1 MRGLASVVLRL
12 AAALALGCG
21 DSGPEPWSVLLVTLD
36 TTRADHLGTY
46 GYPHVD
52 TPTLDG
58 WAAAGVRFERCI
70 TPAPLTLPSHASL
83 LTGLLPPS
91 HGVHVNGDT
100 ALPSEAVTLAERLRD
115 AGYATGAVIGAFV
128 LDARFGLAQGFEKY
142 DDDLSEGAQPSRY
155 GYLQRD
161 AKAVTDAALAFVRR
175 APRPFFLWVHYFD
188 PHAPYAA
195 PDGASQRGRSGTPYD
210 AEISYVDSQLA
221 RLAQYLEK
229 SGAAAH
235 TLVVATA
242 DHGEGL
248 WEHGELS
255 HGLFVYES
263 TLRVPLIVRFPD
275 RRAAGTHVAQPVSLV
290 DVAPSLVTWLGLPAP
305 GGLDGRVL
313 PLSDAPAAEDRPL
326 YFENEGPEQIFGWSR
341 LWGIAS
347 GDWKLVRAP
356 RPELFDLRGD
366 PYEMRDL
373 FAEQRERARALLEV
387 SDRMRAELLAR
398 RPLPRA
404 EVSLA
409 AEDER
414 RLRALGYGGAAD
426 REDGN
431 GVDPKDRV
439 AVYHKLEGALTL
451 VDEGKLS
458 EGLEMLV
465 EIADHDDPG
474 NRRALVVLGDLAVHE
489 PTARAQVID
498 VLFRAARREI
508 SDTALRL
515 SVQLSLGAA
524 LAEEGR
530 HEEAL
535 EALLL
540 AAKLDP
546 DRAGLRYRIGLAYEA
561 TGRLAE
567 ARASYERALEG
578 TAADAG
584 QPSWLEDARERSARL
599 AKALATP

>member
-1 MRGLASVVLRL
+1 VRGATAVLGLAAV
-12 AAALALGCG
+12 LALGCRS
-21 DSGPEPWSVLLVTLD
+21 DESERWSLLLVTLD
-36 TTRADHLGTY
+36 TTRADHLGSY
-46 GYPHVD
+46 GYAHVD

-58 WAAAGVRFERCI
+58 WAAQGVRFERCI
-70 TPAPLTLPSHASL
+70 TPVPLTLPSHASL

-91 HGVHVNGDT
+91 HGVHVNGDA

-142 DDDLSEGAQPSRY
+142 DDDLSQGAQPSRY

-195 PDGASQRGRSGTPYD
+195 PSDKSHRGRSGTPYD

-275 RRAAGTHVAQPVSLV
+275 RRAAGTHVPQPVSLV
-290 DVAPSLVTWLGLPAP
+290 DVAPSLLAWLGLPAP
-305 GGLDGRVL
+305 DGLDGRVL
-313 PLSDAPAAEDRPL
+313 PLADAPSAEERAL
-326 YFENEGPEQIFGWSR
+326 YFENEGPAQIFGWSR

-366 PYEMRDL
+366 PYEMRDR
-373 FAEQRERARALLEV
+373 FAEQRERAQALLEL
-387 SDRMRAELLAR
+387 SDRTHAELLAR
-398 RPLPRA
+398 RPLPR
-404 EVSLA
+404 EGVSLT

-414 RLRALGYGGAAD
+414 RLRALGYAGASD
-426 REDGN
+426 RENGN
-431 GVDPKDRV
+431 DVDPKDRV
-439 AVYHKLEGALTL
+439 AVYHKLEAALTHL
-451 VDEGKLS
+451 DEGRLS
-458 EGLEMLV
+458 EGVATLI
-465 EIADHDDPG
+465 EIADRDDPG

-489 PTARAQVID
+489 AAVRAQAID
-498 VLFRAARREI
+498 VLSRASRRET

-546 DRAGLRYRIGLAYEA
+546 DRPALHYRIGRAQES

-567 ARASYERALEG
+567 AHASYQRALEG
-578 TAADAG
+578 GTTDAG
-584 QPSWLEDARERSARL
+584 ERPWLDDARERSARL